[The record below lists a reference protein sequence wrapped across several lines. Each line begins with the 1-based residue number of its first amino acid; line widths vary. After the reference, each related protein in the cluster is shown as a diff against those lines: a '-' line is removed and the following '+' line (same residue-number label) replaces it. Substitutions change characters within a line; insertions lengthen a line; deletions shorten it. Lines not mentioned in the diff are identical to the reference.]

1 MKPIPTIGLADK
13 KPAAERGQELAA
25 QRLAAI
31 VKSSDDAILSKDL
44 NGIITSW
51 NKGAERIF
59 GYTEEETLGKPV
71 TMLMP
76 PERHNEESA
85 ILAPPRHG
93 ERVDHYETVRQRKDP
108 TASSTSPSQFRRSK
122 MQTGKSLARRKSP
135 VTSPSANVPKSGEI
149 SCSGK

>member
-1 MKPIPTIGLADK
+1 MGPKCTIGLADK

-31 VKSSDDAILSKDL
+31 VESSDDAILSTDL

-51 NKGAERIF
+51 NRGAERLF

-76 PERHNEESA
+76 PERQNDA
-85 ILAPPRHG
+85 
-93 ERVDHYETVRQRKDP
+93 RQGIVCARLHWV
-108 TASSTSPSQFRRSK
+108 PSDFLVYDLQFRLRCSHCNARV
-122 MQTGKSLARRKSP
+122 GFRIIIFRHPHARR
-135 VTSPSANVPKSGEI
+135 
-149 SCSGK
+149 